1 MNVIIKDRLLNI
13 SPTAQAQAE
22 VFWLA
27 FQALSS
33 EAQWVVREQLTQWKA
48 PSPELAVELESW
60 QAAAIVIQKNI
71 SDANGFCGLCLYGQH
86 KPY

>member
-60 QAAAIVIQKNI
+60 QAAAGEALATFEAMLDDRSQ
-71 SDANGFCGLCLYGQH
+71 
-86 KPY
+86 

>member
-60 QAAAIVIQKNI
+60 QAAASEALATFEAMLDDRSQ
-71 SDANGFCGLCLYGQH
+71 
-86 KPY
+86 

>member
-1 MNVIIKDRLLNI
+1 MNMTAKDRLLDI

-27 FQALSS
+27 FQALSP
-33 EAQWVVREQLTQWKA
+33 EAQWAVCEQLTQWEA

-60 QAAAIVIQKNI
+60 QAAA
-71 SDANGFCGLCLYGQH
+71 SEALATFEALLDDRSR
-86 KPY
+86 